1 MCQPHV
7 KKRGPI
13 FFLAICAIEHV
24 THDYYFHYFLHKYSD
39 ICPSAGPILAETEK
53 PKVLSNFFENR
64 NRSEPT
70 SVKHK
75 EPNKNRNRNWEP
87 RVTGSVE
94 IEQNQANFLQNVAIL
109 D

>member
-1 MCQPHV
+1 M
-7 KKRGPI
+7 
-13 FFLAICAIEHV
+13 
-24 THDYYFHYFLHKYSD
+24 YFLYFGDVSN
-39 ICPSAGPILAETEK
+39 SAGPILAETEK

-94 IEQNQANFLQNVAIL
+94 IEQNQANFLWNVTIFDEVALCKIIFHSWYEY
-109 D
+109 

>member
-1 MCQPHV
+1 MV
-7 KKRGPI
+7 
-13 FFLAICAIEHV
+13 
-24 THDYYFHYFLHKYSD
+24 
-39 ICPSAGPILAETEK
+39 PSAGPILAETEK

-94 IEQNQANFLQNVAIL
+94 IEQNQANFLWNVTIFDEVALCKIIFHSWYEY
-109 D
+109 

>member
-1 MCQPHV
+1 M
-7 KKRGPI
+7 
-13 FFLAICAIEHV
+13 
-24 THDYYFHYFLHKYSD
+24 FHFRYPSAADTSKH
-39 ICPSAGPILAETEK
+39 ISAGPILAETEK

-94 IEQNQANFLQNVAIL
+94 IEQNQANFLWNVTIFDEVALCKIIFHSWYEY
-109 D
+109 

>member
-1 MCQPHV
+1 MELAL
-7 KKRGPI
+7 I
-13 FFLAICAIEHV
+13 F
-24 THDYYFHYFLHKYSD
+24 
-39 ICPSAGPILAETEK
+39 SAGPILAETEK

-70 SVKHK
+70 YVKHK

-87 RVTGSVE
+87 RVTESVE
-94 IEQNQANFLQNVAIL
+94 IEQNQANFLWNVTIF

>member
-1 MCQPHV
+1 MIIAFELLLYMKMKVILLLDCTIIRPSV
-7 KKRGPI
+7 LPVI
-13 FFLAICAIEHV
+13 I
-24 THDYYFHYFLHKYSD
+24 
-39 ICPSAGPILAETEK
+39 SAGPILAETEK